1 MLCEICDFFFKNSLV
16 TNEIGQ
22 FGRNISKKKLK
33 IENQPY
39 HPHKLDNY
47 IKSTYHEN
55 IASIRYLTTSPKQFI
70 QVIKLK

>member
-1 MLCEICDFFFKNSLV
+1 MKLGNLEEIF
-16 TNEIGQ
+16 
-22 FGRNISKKKLK
+22 RKKKLK